1 MFFFDFF
8 LIFFFF
14 SIVVVVVNVDLS
26 QFKVGMETGKSNG
39 VVAVVVVVVFVVGA
53 LDVDV
58 LERMIAGSV
67 AEGLDRGEGGR
78 EFPGYVGGGGGAGI
92 CLVAEIAAI
101 RFAFVILF
109 ACFEVQRAGLLSALT
124 WFMWSACHCCLNRK
138 SMRFWRFC
146 LSA

>member
-1 MFFFDFF
+1 M
-8 LIFFFF
+8 
-14 SIVVVVVNVDLS
+14 
-26 QFKVGMETGKSNG
+26 GMEMGKSNG
-39 VVAVVVVVVFVVGA
+39 AVAVDDVVVVDVGA
-53 LDVDV
+53 VDNSV
-58 LERMIAGSV
+58 LEMMVAGPIAGS
-67 AEGLDRGEGGR
+67 LDRGEGGR
-78 EFPGYVGGGGGAGI
+78 GFPGYVVGGGGGGI

>member
-1 MFFFDFF
+1 M
-8 LIFFFF
+8 
-14 SIVVVVVNVDLS
+14 DLS
-26 QFKVGMETGKSNG
+26 QFRVGMETGKSNG
-39 VVAVVVVVVFVVGA
+39 VVAVVVVDVVVGA

-58 LERMIAGSV
+58 LEMMIAGSV
-67 AEGLDRGEGGR
+67 AGGLDRGEGGR
-78 EFPGYVGGGGGAGI
+78 GFPGYVGGGGGGGI

-109 ACFEVQRAGLLSALT
+109 ACFEVQSAGLLSALS
-124 WFMWSACHCCLNRK
+124 WFVWSACHCCLNRK